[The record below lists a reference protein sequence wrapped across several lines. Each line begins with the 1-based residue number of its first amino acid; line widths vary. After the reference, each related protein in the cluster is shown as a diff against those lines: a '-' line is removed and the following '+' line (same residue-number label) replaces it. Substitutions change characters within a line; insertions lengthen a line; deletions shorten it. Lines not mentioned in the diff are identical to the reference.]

1 MTECPPASPNAG
13 RLVPK
18 DPRGLILVI
27 TGTGKGKTTAAL
39 GMALRASGHGLRVCI
54 IQFMKGGLYSGEWDA
69 VRQLTGVELITV
81 GKGFCG
87 PGGRPHP
94 LAEHRS
100 DAQAAVKLAR
110 GKMVSGRFDMLV
122 LDEINNA
129 LHLGLV
135 DLPQVLELLRVK
147 PTALHLIL
155 TGRDAHP
162 QVIEEADTVS
172 EVRDIKHALRRKIEP
187 QPGVDY

>member
-1 MTECPPASPNAG
+1 MAEDRSASPAVK

-18 DPRGLILVI
+18 KPRGLTLVI
-27 TGTGKGKTTAAL
+27 TGNGKGKTTSAL

-54 IQFMKGGLYSGEWDA
+54 IQFMKGDLYSGEWDA
-69 VRQLTGVELITV
+69 VRQLAGVELFTA

-87 PGGRPHP
+87 LGGSPHP
-94 LAEHRS
+94 FAEHRA
-100 DAQAAVKLAR
+100 DAQTAVELAR
-110 GKMVSGRFDMLV
+110 SKMVSGRFDMLV

-129 LHLGLV
+129 LHLKLV
-135 DLPQVLELLRVK
+135 DLPQVLELLRGK
-147 PTALHLIL
+147 PATLHLIL

-162 QVIEEADTVS
+162 QVIEKADTVS
-172 EVRDIKHALRRKIEP
+172 EVRDIKHALRRNIEP